1 MSKGPGKS
9 IVGNFSKFLSSEAA
23 TPTAASPPSPAAPT
37 RVGAGVIGAA
47 GRSIQQLKD
56 ERDRL
61 QELVASGT
69 GGTIEIDPNLIDPS
83 PFEDRLPDDDAEA
96 FESFKQSIADEGQK
110 VPVQVRRHPSA
121 EGRFQVIYGRRRV
134 RAAREL
140 GQRVKALIVE
150 MSDRDLVVAQGIENG
165 QRQDL
170 SWIERAL
177 FAQTM
182 DEADIK
188 PRDIKAALG
197 IDDAELARMRAVWQA
212 IPVDV
217 IKLIGRAPKVGR
229 PRWGGLVKAFAATES
244 KAAGVVRKTL
254 SADKVSGL
262 SSDERFARALSAL
275 SPGPAAR
282 SQTDEMPLE
291 AAGGRAVGKAVFTG
305 AEVRLVVD
313 KGRAQAFA
321 EFLRAELPALME
333 RFNAGDG
340 ETEHPAETKNPVT

>member
-1 MSKGPGKS
+1 MTKGPSKS

-23 TPTAASPPSPAAPT
+23 TPTAASPPSPARPT

-61 QELVASGT
+61 QDMVASGS
-69 GGTIEIDPNLIDPS
+69 GGTLDIDPNLIDPS
-83 PFEDRLPDDDAEA
+83 PFEDRLPDDEPAA
-96 FESFKQSIADEGQK
+96 FEGFKQSIADEGQK

-140 GQRVKALIVE
+140 ARPVKALIVE
-150 MSDRDLVVAQGIENG
+150 MSDRDLVVSQGIENG

-182 DEADIK
+182 DDAGIK
-188 PRDIKAALG
+188 PRDIYAALG
-197 IDDAELARMRAVWQA
+197 IDDAELARMRAVCRA
-212 IPVDV
+212 IPSDV

-229 PRWGGLVKAFAATES
+229 PRWGSLAKAFTAEES
-244 KAAGVVRKTL
+244 KAPAIVRKTL
-254 SADKVSGL
+254 SADRVSGS
-262 SSDERFARALSAL
+262 SSDERFARAFAAL
-275 SPGPAAR
+275 SGGSER
-282 SQTDEMPLE
+282 SQAEEMPLE
-291 AAGGRAVGKAVFTG
+291 AAGGRTVGKAVFTA

-313 KGRAQAFA
+313 KTRVEAFA

-333 RFNAGDG
+333 RFDAGDG
-340 ETEHPAETKNPVT
+340 ATEHPAEPKNPVT

>member
-1 MSKGPGKS
+1 MSKGPSKS

-23 TPTAASPPSPAAPT
+23 TPTAAPPPSPAAPT

-69 GGTIEIDPNLIDPS
+69 GGTIEIDPNIIDPS
-83 PFEDRLPDDDAEA
+83 PFVDRLPDDDAEA

-134 RAAREL
+134 RAAREI
-140 GQRVKALIVE
+140 GQRVKALIVA

-229 PRWGGLVKAFAATES
+229 PRWGGLVKAFAAAES
-244 KAAGVVRKTL
+244 KAAAVVRKTL
-254 SADKVSGL
+254 SADKVLGL
-262 SSDERFARALSAL
+262 SSDERFARALAAL
-275 SPGPAAR
+275 SAAPAP

-291 AAGGRAVGKAVFTG
+291 AAGGRAVGKAVFAG

-313 KGRAQAFA
+313 KGRARAFA

-333 RFNAGDG
+333 RFDAGDG
-340 ETEHPAETKNPVT
+340 ATEHPAEPKNPVT

>member
-1 MSKGPGKS
+1 MTKGPSKS
-9 IVGNFSKFLSSEAA
+9 IVGNFGKFLSSEAA
-23 TPTAASPPSPAAPT
+23 IPTPVPPPSPARPT

-69 GGTIEIDPNLIDPS
+69 GGTIDIDPNLVDPS
-83 PFEDRLPDDDAEA
+83 PFEDRLPDDDVEA
-96 FESFKQSIADEGQK
+96 FEGFKQSIADEGQK

-140 GQRVKALIVE
+140 ERPVKALIVE

-170 SWIERAL
+170 SWIERAF

-182 DEADIK
+182 DDAGIK
-188 PRDIKAALG
+188 PRDIYVALG
-197 IDDAELARMRAVWQA
+197 IDDAELARMRAVCRA
-212 IPVDV
+212 IPIDI

-229 PRWGGLVKAFAATES
+229 PRWGGLVKAFTASEA
-244 KAAGVVRKTL
+244 KAAGIVRKTL
-254 SADKVSGL
+254 SGDRVSGV
-262 SSDERFARALSAL
+262 SSDERFARALAAL
-275 SPGPAAR
+275 STGPAR

-291 AAGGRAVGKAVFTG
+291 TAGGQSVGKAVFAG

-313 KGRAQAFA
+313 KPRARAFVK
-321 EFLRAELPALME
+321 FLRAELPALME
-333 RFNAGDG
+333 RFDAADG
-340 ETEHPAETKNPVT
+340 ATEHPAESKNPVT

>member
-23 TPTAASPPSPAAPT
+23 TPTAAPPASPAAPA

-69 GGTIEIDPNLIDPS
+69 GGTIDIDPNLIDPS

-96 FESFKQSIADEGQK
+96 FESFKKSIADEGQK
-110 VPVQVRRHPSA
+110 VPAQVRRHPSA

-140 GQRVKALIVE
+140 ERPVKALIVE

-182 DEADIK
+182 DAADIK

-212 IPVDV
+212 IPIDV

-229 PRWGGLVKAFAATES
+229 PRWAGLVKAFAAAES
-244 KAAGVVRKTL
+244 KAASVVRKTL
-254 SADKVSGL
+254 SADKVSGF
-262 SSDERFARALSAL
+262 SSDERFARALAAL
-275 SPGPAAR
+275 SSGSAR
-282 SQTDEMPLE
+282 PQTDEMLLE
-291 AAGGRAVGKAVFTG
+291 TAGGRSVGKAVFAG

-313 KGRAQAFA
+313 KQRARAFA

-333 RFNAGDG
+333 RFDAGDG
-340 ETEHPAETKNPVT
+340 AIEHPAEQKNPVT